1 MFFRSRASCADPSR
15 RRKENVLKIQG
26 AATQQIH
33 DAIGHLYKGALGS
46 AVTLAHAAENQLGTP
61 GPPHLFTRLKDA
73 YEALP
78 KDEKPEKHGLNNQTV
93 WLKHGEVNGEK
104 IDQME
109 ITKDD
114 AILYITRA
122 ISKFVAIR
130 GGLTGEMASFRDW
143 ALKPE
148 TRQKFRRRL
157 NDRSA
162 PFCLASSD
170 CTRPL

>member
-1 MFFRSRASCADPSR
+1 
-15 RRKENVLKIQG
+15 LKIQG

-33 DAIGHLYKGALGS
+33 DAVEHLYKGAFGS

-78 KDEKPEKHGLNNQTV
+78 KDEKPEKHGLNNHAV
-93 WLKHGEVNGEK
+93 WLKHGEVDGK
-104 IDQME
+104 QIDEME

-130 GGLTGEMASFRDW
+130 GGLTSEMASFRDW

-148 TRQKFRRRL
+148 NVPKIPKKT
-157 NDRSA
+157 
-162 PFCLASSD
+162 
-170 CTRPL
+170 